1 MNYTY
6 LLHSLIFAGVLVIGI
21 EVAPR
26 RKADLD
32 EMPVDSQAPSSD
44 TPVISP
50 ILAKLDLSAEQEE
63 QIVALL
69 KLTVD
74 AYKTASRDRAKRR
87 EIRENYERVLDGVLT
102 PPQRAKLKRLRSGQ

>member
-26 RKADLD
+26 RKADPD
-32 EMPVDSQAPSSD
+32 DAPSD
-44 TPVISP
+44 TQRSSGEAPAISP
-50 ILAKLDLSAEQEE
+50 ILTKLDLSAEQEE
-63 QIVALL
+63 QIKALL
-69 KLTVD
+69 TLTAD
-74 AYKTASRDRAKRR
+74 AFKGASHDRAKRR
-87 EIRENYERVLDGVLT
+87 EIRENYERVLDGILT